1 MSLTLEPLIIR
12 RRCFSHRIRYSCLH
26 SHSRRLHPWV
36 TPGLHW
42 RHDAPLP
49 IHTPERHQPAPL
61 GTRVNAIASAD
72 DLIPATLS
80 ARDHLTS
87 ELVRTLLRQRASNR
101 TPL

>member
-49 IHTPERHQPAPL
+49 IHTAEPTSPRRNPPGRP

-72 DLIPATLS
+72 DLSPATLS
-80 ARDHLTS
+80 APNNLTS
-87 ELVRTLLRQRASNR
+87 ELLRALSRM
-101 TPL
+101 